1 MTIYYRLV
9 EGGTRYGKE
18 AADIVETDIIDEITV
33 GDSGLIGNQQTG
45 TLTIEDGGDVD
56 VDGTFTIRPL
66 ATLNLNGGTLRVG
79 AFDNQGTFNENG
91 GTLIVPEPA
100 ATGVAALL
108 ALALVARRRRRCRP
122 A

>member
-1 MTIYYRLV
+1 MEAPNRLV